1 MKRDNVELLS
11 PAGSFDVLIAA
22 VQNGADAVYLGG
34 REFNARINADNFPL
48 PEMKKAIDY
57 CHIRGVRVYAA
68 VNTLVS
74 DEDFLDAVKYVKELY
89 LLGIDAVIVQDVGLA
104 DALMRIF
111 PDLPIHASTQM
122 TVHNCDGACLLK
134 NMGFERLILSRE
146 VSLKNIRRIK
156 EKAKVI
162 LECFCHGAICISY
175 SGQCLMSSFMFG
187 RSGNRGVCAQ
197 PCRLKYSLVKGSSE
211 VSRQSYMLSPRD
223 LCTIKAVDK
232 IGEVCADTIK
242 IEGRMRSPEYVACVT
257 DAYRDGIDKGFV
269 DAEKISGLS
278 KVFNRGFCGGFVLG
292 DTREF
297 INDIRQN
304 NQGLYI
310 GCCRSYDRKAKLMR
324 MRLEEDLCVGDG
336 LRIDSGDDEIGC
348 KVKSIAIGKNIVKE
362 AGRGDTV
369 SLKVDKIVAE
379 NSPVYKTFDKKA
391 DAWAKGTYLKGKE
404 IRKVGVEVKVRL
416 KDGEPFSVEVFD
428 GENTVCSES
437 SVSAEKAV
445 RHAMTPEMLKEQLS
459 RLGNTPFSID
469 KFVFDVDERLMIPL
483 SEIGKVRKE
492 VVLKLEEMRAS
503 VPRMIDD
510 KTFTDMTSKTMAIS
524 CRKAKINELP
534 KIHYPTEQSS
544 GVLRGFSRRQFLPFL
559 MVINRCRASGYL
571 THQEIKRTKISVHV
585 GSMSALKDVLGTSA
599 DEVIIGNGFNSKEDM
614 DLAEASEL
622 VKESGKI
629 LVFATPAILT
639 DPEVNEMLGVVQRL
653 RPDAVLVSNPGL
665 LKVLIDSKDVESE
678 IHLDYPLNV
687 YNMYTA
693 KALVSLDKKIRRV
706 CASVELSFEKV
717 RKMSRSDTEVE
728 CVVHGRLPVMTS
740 EYCIFSKKCSHQCE
754 KGYGIVDR

>member
-1 MKRDNVELLS
+1 MKGVFLKRDKIELLS
-11 PAGSFDVLIAA
+11 PAGSFDALVAA

-34 REFNARINADNFPL
+34 REFNARINADNFSL

-68 VNTLVS
+68 VNTLVPDDRFS
-74 DEDFLDAVKYVKELY
+74 DALEYVRKAY

-104 DALMRIF
+104 SALMRIF

-122 TVHNCDGACLLK
+122 TVHNSDGACLLK
-134 NMGFERLILSRE
+134 DMGFERMILSRE
-146 VSLKNIRRIK
+146 VSLENIRRIK

-197 PCRLKYSLVKGSSE
+197 PCRLKYSLAKGPSE
-211 VSRQSYMLSPRD
+211 VSKQSYMLSPRD

-232 IGEVCADTIK
+232 IGEAGVDTIK

-292 DTREF
+292 DTRGF
-297 INDIRQN
+297 INDVRQN

-310 GCCRSYDRKAKLMR
+310 GCCRSYDKKTKLMR

-362 AGRGDTV
+362 AGKGDVV

-379 NSPVYKTFDKKA
+379 SSPIYKTFDKKA

-404 IRKVGVEVKVRL
+404 IRKVPVDIKVRL
-416 KDGEPFSVEVFD
+416 KEGEKLSLDVSDGVNS
-428 GENTVCSES
+428 VCSES

-445 RHAMTPEMLKEQLS
+445 KHAMTYEKLKEQFS
-459 RLGNTPFSID
+459 RLGNTPFSIR
-469 KFVFDVDERLMIPL
+469 KFVFDVDEGLMIPL
-483 SEIGKVRKE
+483 SEIGRVRKE
-492 VVLKLEEMRAS
+492 AVRKLEEMRSS
-503 VPRMIDD
+503 VSRRMDD
-510 KTFTDMTSKTMAIS
+510 KTFTDMASKTMAVS
-524 CRKAKINELP
+524 RRKAK
-534 KIHYPTEQSS
+534 
-544 GVLRGFSRRQFLPFL
+544 
-559 MVINRCRASGYL
+559 
-571 THQEIKRTKISVHV
+571 IKRTKISVHV
-585 GSMSALKDVLGTSA
+585 GHMDV
-599 DEVIIGNGFNSKEDM
+599 
-614 DLAEASEL
+614 
-622 VKESGKI
+622 
-629 LVFATPAILT
+629 
-639 DPEVNEMLGVVQRL
+639 
-653 RPDAVLVSNPGL
+653 
-665 LKVLIDSKDVESE
+665 
-678 IHLDYPLNV
+678 
-687 YNMYTA
+687 
-693 KALVSLDKKIRRV
+693 
-706 CASVELSFEKV
+706 
-717 RKMSRSDTEVE
+717 
-728 CVVHGRLPVMTS
+728 
-740 EYCIFSKKCSHQCE
+740 
-754 KGYGIVDR
+754 